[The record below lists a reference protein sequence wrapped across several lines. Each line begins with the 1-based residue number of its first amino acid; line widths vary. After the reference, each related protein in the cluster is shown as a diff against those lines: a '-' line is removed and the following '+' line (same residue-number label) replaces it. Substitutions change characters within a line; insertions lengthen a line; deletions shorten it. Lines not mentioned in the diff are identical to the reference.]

1 MIITKRYN
9 RERAVEYA
17 KNWALL
23 RNPLFND
30 YTSFGGNCTN
40 FVSQSILAGS
50 CTMDYA
56 EPFGWFYID
65 DANRAPS
72 WTGVEFLYNYLVGA
86 GEYPDTQSRQ
96 GPYGREV
103 RAAQTQIGD
112 VVQLAR
118 RGDYYHTLIITGYEP
133 RDILVSAQ
141 SDDALDRRLTSYNF
155 DSLRFIHIDGVH
167 LDIAD
172 DDCFTALNE
181 GIALP

>member
-1 MIITKRYN
+1 MIITKLYY

-17 KNWALL
+17 KKWALS

-30 YTSFGGNCTN
+30 YTRIGGNCTN
-40 FVSQSILAGS
+40 FVSQALLAGS

-56 EPFGWFYID
+56 QPFGWFYESD
-65 DANRAPS
+65 ESRSPS
-72 WTGVEFLYNYLVGA
+72 WTGVEFLRDYLVGE
-86 GEYPDTQSRQ
+86 GDFKDTAERP

-103 RAAQTQIGD
+103 RPAQTAVGD

-118 RGDYYHTLIITGYEP
+118 DGDFYHTLLITGFEP

-141 SDDALDRRLTSYNF
+141 SDDALDRRLSSYRF
-155 DSLRFIHIDGVH
+155 DSLRFIHIDGVRVE
-167 LDIAD
+167 LAD
-172 DDCFTALNE
+172 DDCFEALYM